1 MTQQKTFRESLKKFS
16 WPTRIILICLLPG
29 IVIHSVIYRFLPDEK
44 KEDWKGHVTRNAV
57 VITAMIILVLAA
69 VISDSPS
76 GTSNIKSDTIASE
89 NTENIA
95 SDDDDET
102 KSKTDNNAEKELS
115 EEEIKK
121 AKEEEEKAR
130 LAEEEKAK
138 KAAEEA
144 EKQRQEE
151 AALQEKKA
159 RASAAFA
166 NPLGHKGEIIAVTG
180 TITVDYAYRKN
191 DTKKYTTKLP
201 AGTKDG
207 WGGFWIDTQYGKCYA
222 EYSGHGPKKDYNS
235 GDTVTFVGEVVS
247 DESTFEPMN
256 GIVAPLW
263 INATEDF

>member
-1 MTQQKTFRESLKKFS
+1 MTEKNETFAEYIKGLSY
-16 WPTRIILICLLPG
+16 PHRIILACLLPAG
-29 IVIHSVIYRFLPDEK
+29 IVHKIITYLLPKEK
-44 KEDWKGHVTRNAV
+44 KGIWKKYAFEISLGITVVAV
-57 VITAMIILVLAA
+57 MIICFFAGVN
-69 VISDSPS
+69 VGKNSSKPIEDT
-76 GTSNIKSDTIASE
+76 GNIIDWSE
-89 NTENIA
+89 WE
-95 SDDDDET
+95 DYEW
-102 KSKTDNNAEKELS
+102 KEKED
-115 EEEIKK
+115 EEEDEAKEEVRK
-121 AKEEEEKAR
+121 AEEEEKAR

-222 EYSGHGPKKDYNS
+222 EYSGYGPKKDYNS
-235 GDTVTFVGEVVS
+235 GDTVTFVGRVVS

-263 INATEDF
+263 IDATEDF